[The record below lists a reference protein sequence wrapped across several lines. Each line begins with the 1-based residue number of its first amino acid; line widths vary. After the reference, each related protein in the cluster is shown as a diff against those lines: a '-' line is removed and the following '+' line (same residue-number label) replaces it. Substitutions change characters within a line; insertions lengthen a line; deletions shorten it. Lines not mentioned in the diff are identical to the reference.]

1 MFTDRSWRGEM
12 VLDKKFFT
20 TGGSS
25 VLLEVPEG
33 SKVNSSAIQE
43 LKFLKPNTEYEL
55 TFLVKMENVKQK
67 SNRWSG
73 FYLRLDDRD
82 QGAVTVPAG
91 GILLSGS
98 CNWQRF
104 RARLKTANAPGKNN
118 AAPYAAFVLR
128 TATGKVW
135 LDHIRMFEVKK

>member
-1 MFTDRSWRGEM
+1 M
-12 VLDKKFFT
+12 KKIFLI
-20 TGGSS
+20 S
-25 VLLEVPEG
+25 VLSCFALG
-33 SKVNSSAIQE
+33 LWAQHSNDSTLQA
-43 LKFLKPNTEYEL
+43 
-55 TFLVKMENVKQK
+55 KMENVKQK